1 MKAPKI
7 ISFDNYFKTL
17 ASEFSKCGCDQDFA
31 EATEPQK
38 LLFLYAFYHYFD
50 ADGSKIPDIISG
62 CTYRE
67 TVDDHIAGVFID
79 SESDNEDVDILLV
92 SYSENPEANLPAYY
106 KFLDDA
112 KNAYFCAIK
121 KKSTRKELDFLGD
134 DEGYKIGKGKRL
146 NVCLL
151 TNFSPKKAK
160 QDEIRNNVR
169 KLSKGAEDDV
179 TFKVIFG
186 YEIESECPFEYV
198 KDRIEKILRVVIDN
212 GKGIEV
218 NTSSFRYGLQ
228 DLMPSREVLKLY
240 KKLGGEIITIGSDS
254 HREEQIGYKIP
265 FIHEQLRYLGY
276 KYFCTFD
283 KMQPAFHKL
292 N

>member
-1 MKAPKI
+1 MLADYHMHT
-7 ISFDNYFKTL
+7 SFSDD
-17 ASEFSKCGCDQDFA
+17 SVMPMQDAVERAIAIGLDEICF
-31 EATEPQK
+31 T
-38 LLFLYAFYHYFD
+38 
-50 ADGSKIPDIISG
+50 
-62 CTYRE
+62 
-67 TVDDHIAGVFID
+67 DHINAVHSYDDCDCDAYLKEINRCRQMFKDKITIKFGMEFGLQ
-79 SESDNEDVDILLV
+79 SQLCSYYEDLFRQYDFDFILLSV
-92 SYSENPEANLPAYY
+92 HLINNLDLWNHEFQHGKSQIQYNCEYYDELLNIVHNYNDYSV
-106 KFLDDA
+106 
-112 KNAYFCAIK
+112 
-121 KKSTRKELDFLGD
+121 LGHMD
-134 DEGYKIGKGKRL
+134 L
-146 NVCLL
+146 
-151 TNFSPKKAK
+151 
-160 QDEIRNNVR
+160 IRR
-169 KLSKGAEDDV
+169 
-179 TFKVIFG
+179 

-198 KDRIEKILRVVIDN
+198 KDRIEKILHVVIDN

-265 FIHEQLRYLGY
+265 FIHEQLKYLGY